1 MARLTYLDHAATTPL
16 DERVLEA
23 MLPYL
28 RERWGNPS
36 SLYGHGRVARRA
48 LDESRDTIA
57 QVLKCRPSEILFT
70 SGGTESDN
78 LAIKGVAFARRA
90 DGDHIV
96 TTRAEHHAVL
106 HTCEWLEK
114 RAGFRISYVNVDRDG
129 LVDLA
134 ELERTV
140 GPGTVLVSMMMA
152 NNEIGTIQPIREAA
166 AVAHRHGATF
176 HTDAV
181 QAAGALEIDPS
192 DLGVDLLSLSGHKIY
207 GPKGVGV
214 LYARRGTPL
223 TADEHGGR
231 QERGLRAGTEN
242 VPGIVGMAEA
252 LRLAHEERE
261 GRTAHA
267 RRLRDRLIAGILTAI
282 PGASLTGHPTERLP
296 NSASFVFADTDGES
310 ILMDLDQHDIC
321 ASSGSACT
329 SGTLEVSHV
338 LRAVGLSDSLARGSV
353 RLTTGQAT
361 SNDDVDRVLSVLPDV
376 VSRVRAIMPMLLG
389 SRGEAPVER

>member
-36 SLYGHGRVARRA
+36 SLYTHGRVARRA
-48 LDESRDTIA
+48 LDEARDTVA
-57 QVLKCRPSEILFT
+57 HVLNCRPSEILFT

-78 LAIKGVAFARRA
+78 LAIEGVAAARRA

-96 TTRAEHHAVL
+96 TTKVEHHAAL
-106 HTCEWLEK
+106 RTCQWLEK
-114 RAGFRISYVNVDRDG
+114 RGGFRVSYIGVDRDG
-129 LVDLA
+129 RIDLD
-134 ELERTV
+134 ELDRTV
-140 GPGTVLVSMMMA
+140 GPGTILVSVMLA
-152 NNEIGTIQPIREAA
+152 NNEVGTIQPVAEAA
-166 AVAHRHGATF
+166 AIARRHGATF

-181 QAAGALEIDPS
+181 QAAGALELDPNA
-192 DLGVDLLSLSGHKIY
+192 LGVELLSLSGHKIY

-214 LYARRGTPL
+214 LYVRRGTPL
-223 TADEHGGR
+223 LPDLHGGG

-242 VPGIVGMAEA
+242 VAAIVGMAEA
-252 LRLAHEERE
+252 LRLAEEERPS
-261 GRTAHA
+261 RNAHDA
-267 RRLRDRLIAGILTAI
+267 ALRDRLISGILATV
-282 PGASLTGHPTERLP
+282 PGASLTGHPTLRLP
-296 NSASFVFADTDGES
+296 NNASFVFDGTDGES

-338 LRAVGLSDSLARGSV
+338 LTALGLSDDLARGSV
-353 RLTTGQAT
+353 RLTTGRAT
-361 SNDDVDRVLSVLPDV
+361 SEEGVEHLLEVMPDV
-376 VSRVRAIMPMLLG
+376 VARVRSIVPMLFG
-389 SRGEAPVER
+389 TREQAGVER

>member
-36 SLYGHGRVARRA
+36 SLYSHGRIARRA
-48 LDESRDTIA
+48 LDESRDTVA
-57 QVLKCRPSEILFT
+57 QVLNCRPSEVLFT

-78 LAIKGVAFARRA
+78 LAIKGVAFARHA

-96 TTRAEHHAVL
+96 TTRVEHHAAL
-106 HTCEWLEK
+106 RTCEWLEK
-114 RAGFRISYVNVDRDG
+114 RSGFRVSYVSVDRDG
-129 LVDLA
+129 VVDLD

-140 GPGTVLVSMMMA
+140 GPGTILVSMMLA
-152 NNEIGTIQPIREAA
+152 NNEVGTIQPVTEAA
-166 AVAHRHGATF
+166 AIAHRHGATF

-181 QAAGALEIDPS
+181 QAAGALEIDPNA
-192 DLGVDLLSLSGHKIY
+192 LGVDLLSLSGHKIY

-223 TADEHGGR
+223 LADAHGGG

-242 VPGIVGMAEA
+242 VAAIVGMAEA
-252 LRLAHEERE
+252 LRYAEEERSS
-261 GRTAHA
+261 RNLHDAA
-267 RRLRDRLIAGILTAI
+267 LRDRLIDGILASV
-282 PGASLTGHPTERLP
+282 PGASLTGHPNRRLP
-296 NSASFVFADTDGES
+296 NNASFVFEETDGES

-338 LRAVGLSDSLARGSV
+338 LTALGLSDDLARGSV
-353 RLTTGQAT
+353 RLTTGRAT
-361 SNDDVDRVLSVLPDV
+361 SEDDVERLLAVMPDV
-376 VSRVRAIMPMLLG
+376 VARVRSIMPMLVG
-389 SRGEAPVER
+389 THEQAGVDR

>member
-36 SLYGHGRVARRA
+36 SLYTHGRVARRA
-48 LDESRDTIA
+48 LDESRDTVA
-57 QVLKCRPSEILFT
+57 QVLNCRPSEVLFT

-78 LAIKGVAFARRA
+78 LAIKGVAYARQA

-96 TTRAEHHAVL
+96 TTKIEHHATL
-106 HTCEWLEK
+106 RTCEWLE
-114 RAGFRISYVNVDRDG
+114 RRGQFRVSYVGVDREG
-129 LVDLA
+129 VVDLD
-134 ELERTV
+134 ELERCV
-140 GPGTVLVSMMMA
+140 GPGTILVSVMMA
-152 NNEIGTIQPIREAA
+152 NNEVGTIQPVADAA
-166 AVAHRHGATF
+166 AIAHRHGATF

-181 QAAGALEIDPS
+181 QAAGALEIEPTA
-192 DLGVDLLSLSGHKIY
+192 LGVDLLSLSGHKIY

-223 TADEHGGR
+223 LADEHGGG

-242 VPGIVGMAEA
+242 VAAIVGMAEA
-252 LRLAHEERE
+252 LRFAEEERPS
-261 GRTAHA
+261 RNQHDAV
-267 RRLRDRLIAGILTAI
+267 LRDRLIEGILNSI
-282 PGASLTGHPTERLP
+282 PGASLTGHRTRRLP
-296 NSASFVFADTDGES
+296 NSASFVFEETDGES

-338 LRAVGLSDSLARGSV
+338 LTALGLSDELARGSV
-353 RLTTGQAT
+353 RLTSGRAT
-361 SNDDVDRVLSVLPDV
+361 SAEDVERLLAVMPDV
-376 VSRVRAIMPMLLG
+376 VARVRSIMPMLVG
-389 SRGEAPVER
+389 AREQAGVDR

>member
-36 SLYGHGRVARRA
+36 SLYSHGRVARRA
-48 LDESRDTIA
+48 LDESRDTVA
-57 QVLKCRPSEILFT
+57 QVLNCRPSEVLFT

-78 LAIKGVAFARRA
+78 LALKGVAFARRA

-96 TTRAEHHAVL
+96 TTRIEHHAAL
-106 HTCEWLEK
+106 RTCEWLEK
-114 RAGFRISYVNVDRDG
+114 KGGFTVSYVGVDEHG
-129 LVDLA
+129 VVDLN
-134 ELERTV
+134 ELERV
-140 GPGTVLVSMMMA
+140 VRPGTILVSVMLA
-152 NNEIGTIQPIREAA
+152 NNEVGTIQPVKEAA
-166 AVAHRHGATF
+166 EIAHRHGATF

-192 DLGVDLLSLSGHKIY
+192 VLGVDLLSLSGHKIY

-214 LYARRGTPL
+214 LYVKRGTPL
-223 TADEHGGR
+223 LPDAHGGG

-242 VPGIVGMAEA
+242 VAGIVGMAEA
-252 LRLAHEERE
+252 LRYAEDERPARNAHD
-261 GRTAHA
+261 A
-267 RRLRDRLIAGILTAI
+267 RLRDRLIQGIL
-282 PGASLTGHPTERLP
+282 GAVEGARLTGHPTQRLP
-296 NSASFVFADTDGES
+296 NSASFVFEDTDGES
-310 ILMDLDQHDIC
+310 ILMDLDQYDIC

-338 LRAVGLSDSLARGSV
+338 LTALGLSDALARGSV
-353 RLTTGQAT
+353 RLTTGRAT
-361 SNDDVDRVLSVLPDV
+361 TEDGVEQVLAVMPDV
-376 VSRVRAIMPMLLG
+376 VARVRSIMPMLLG
-389 SRGEAPVER
+389 SREQAGADR

>member
-1 MARLTYLDHAATTPL
+1 MARLMYLDHAATTPL

-36 SLYGHGRVARRA
+36 SLYSHGRIARRA
-48 LDESRDTIA
+48 LDESRDTVA
-57 QVLKCRPSEILFT
+57 QLLNARPSEILFT

-78 LAIKGVAFARRA
+78 LAIKGVAYARRA

-96 TTRAEHHAVL
+96 TTRVEHHAVL

-114 RAGFRISYVNVDRDG
+114 RGGFRVSYVNVDQYG
-129 LVDLA
+129 MVDLE

-140 GPGTVLVSMMMA
+140 GPGTILVTMMMA
-152 NNEIGTIQPIREAA
+152 NNEVGTLQPVAEAA
-166 AVAHRHGATF
+166 AIAHRHGATF
-176 HTDAV
+176 HSDAI
-181 QAAGALEIDPS
+181 QAAGALHIDPHA
-192 DLGVDLLSLSGHKIY
+192 LGVDLLSLSGHKIY

-223 TADEHGGR
+223 SADKHGGG

-242 VPGIVGMAEA
+242 VAAIVGMAEA
-252 LRLAHEERE
+252 LRLAEQERASRNE
-261 GRTAHA
+261 HDQ
-267 RRLRDRLIAGILTAI
+267 RLRDRLIDGMLAAI
-282 PGASLTGHPTERLP
+282 PGASLTGHPTRRLP

-310 ILMDLDQHDIC
+310 ILMDLDQYDVC

-338 LRAVGLSDSLARGSV
+338 LRALGLSDSLARGSV
-353 RLTTGQAT
+353 RLTTGSAT
-361 SNDDVDRVLSVLPDV
+361 SDEDVERVLAVMPEV
-376 VSRVRAIMPMLLG
+376 VARVRAIMPMLLG
-389 SRGEAPVER
+389 SREQASSDR